1 MKPKAEQTC
10 WRIGIG
16 APTRQ
21 QKRSCLDEANFREG
35 LVVETRTAPLVAVS
49 VLFRVQVREGMFHRP
64 LLLAVLSVASVLVL
78 SSSVLAQEV
87 NCDDFP
93 NQAAAQQA
101 LKDDSSDPKGLDGPP
116 GAAFTGI
123 QGVACEELPPPTNFD
138 PVDPG
143 FRQILLEAGGDLPLP
158 DKSTVVTVPPPDE
171 GRSWPWGPATVILLS
186 SGLLAFLVYRLIAT
200 N

>member
-1 MKPKAEQTC
+1 
-10 WRIGIG
+10 
-16 APTRQ
+16 
-21 QKRSCLDEANFREG
+21 
-35 LVVETRTAPLVAVS
+35 VAVS
-49 VLFRVQVREGMFHRP
+49 VLLRARVREGITHRP

-101 LKDDSSDPKGLDGPP
+101 LKDDSSDPQGLDGPP

-123 QGVACEELPPPTNFD
+123 QGVACEELPPPTNFAPVDPGPGQELPDD

-186 SGLLAFLVYRLIAT
+186 SGLLAFLIYRLIAT